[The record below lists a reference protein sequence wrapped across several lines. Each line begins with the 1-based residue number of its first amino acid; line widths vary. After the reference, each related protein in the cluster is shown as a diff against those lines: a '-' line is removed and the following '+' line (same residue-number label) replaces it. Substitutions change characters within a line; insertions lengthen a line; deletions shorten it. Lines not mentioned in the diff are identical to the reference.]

1 MLKDAQQAPVVA
13 HLMTSVSRG
22 GLELYVR
29 ELIVKL
35 HGAGV
40 RQVVVCD
47 QHAFMVAE
55 LRSLKIPVEFINPG
69 SRYSFARMAT
79 LRAADRKYGVGIWHS
94 HQRDDMITVALAFFF
109 RSRAQFRHIFSLY
122 MGFARKKDLLHR
134 LVYRRVERLVTTSEL
149 MNNLARERLPVTDS
163 QIECIRYG
171 RDDKAFQVKAAQV
184 KAARKAMGLQPGQK
198 LVLSLCRLD
207 PMKGVRE
214 FVDAARLLDSR
225 MRGKFLFVQIGERT
239 ITGYNE
245 EGRPVY
251 LPESEDCYRQLLA
264 AARHGG
270 RGLAA
275 ATDGVRQQAARHGG
289 RGLAGDREVAAPRAE
304 RGAKS
309 TSRFKLLPF
318 QKDYQK
324 YLLAADYFVLG
335 SYDEMY
341 SLSVIDAMM
350 AGCLV
355 IGTNNG
361 GTVEQL
367 SHNRGFLIEARSA
380 PAIADAL
387 LRAEKNP
394 KEKEKIRKAAQ
405 AWVMKEHTWKGVLP
419 QWLKL
424 YGISG

>member
-1 MLKDAQQAPVVA
+1 MHANAHPSPFVA

-29 ELIVKL
+29 ELIVNL
-35 HGAGV
+35 HAAGV
-40 RQVVVCD
+40 KQLVVCD
-47 QHAFMVAE
+47 QHAFMVPE
-55 LRSLKIPVEFINPG
+55 LRALKIPVEFIAAG
-69 SRYSFARMAT
+69 SRYSIGRMAT
-79 LRAADRKYGVGIWHS
+79 LRAVDKKYGVSIWHS

-109 RSRAQFRHIFSLY
+109 RKSFRHIFSLY

-134 LVYRRVERLVTTSEL
+134 LVYRRVEKLVTTSEL
-149 MNNLARERLPVTDS
+149 MNNLARERLPVTAS
-163 QIECIRYG
+163 QIQCIRYG

-184 KAARKAMGLQPGQK
+184 KAARKAVGLQAGQK

-239 ITGYNE
+239 IIGYNE

-251 LPESEDCYRQLLA
+251 LPESEDCYRQL
-264 AARHGG
+264 
-270 RGLAA
+270 
-275 ATDGVRQQAARHGG
+275 V
-289 RGLAGDREVAAPRAE
+289 AGE

-318 QKDYQK
+318 QKEYQP

-350 AGCLV
+350 AGCFV

-367 SHNRGFLIEARSA
+367 GQNRGFLIEAKSA

-387 LRAEKNP
+387 IRAEKNP

-419 QWLKL
+419 QWLEL
-424 YGISG
+424 YGLSAKV

>member
-1 MLKDAQQAPVVA
+1 MRKDVQQAPVVA

-22 GLELYVR
+22 GLEVYVR

-55 LRSLKIPVEFINPG
+55 LRSLKIPVEFINSG
-69 SRYSFARMAT
+69 SRYSLARMAT
-79 LRAADRKYGVGIWHS
+79 LRAVDRNYGIGIWHS

-122 MGFARKKDLLHR
+122 MGFARKKDLLHW

-184 KAARKAMGLQPGQK
+184 KAARKSMGLQPGQK

-251 LPESEDCYRQLLA
+251 LPEAEDCYRQLVA

-270 RGLAA
+270 
-275 ATDGVRQQAARHGG
+275 Q
-289 RGLAGDREVAAPRAE
+289 GLAGDREVAAPRGE

-367 SHNRGFLIEARSA
+367 SHNRGFLIEAKSA

-405 AWVMKEHTWKGVLP
+405 AWVMKEHTWKVVLP

-424 YGISG
+424 YGISA